1 VKLKELGGKPKSRLE
16 VRLAGCERTKFEAVQ
31 DREK

>member
-16 VRLAGCERTKFEAVQ
+16 VQLASCERTKFDAVQ
-31 DREK
+31 DKGN